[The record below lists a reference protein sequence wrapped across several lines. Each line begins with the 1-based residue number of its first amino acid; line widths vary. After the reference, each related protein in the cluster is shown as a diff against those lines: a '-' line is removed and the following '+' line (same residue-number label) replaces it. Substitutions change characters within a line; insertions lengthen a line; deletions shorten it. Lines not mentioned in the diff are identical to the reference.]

1 MTADTLDAYRRKRR
15 FDRTPEP
22 DAEDGGAA
30 KGGRLTYAIQKHDA
44 RRLHYDLRLE
54 WAGVLKSWAITRG
67 PSLDPKQKR
76 LAVRTEDH
84 PLAYAGFEGRI
95 PEGQYGAG
103 EVVLWDRGHWQP
115 IGDPD
120 AGLAAG
126 RLDFI
131 IQGERLHG
139 RFVLV
144 RMKPAR
150 KAGRAREKAENWL
163 LIKRDDADADPTSEV
178 TRRHPGSVAVQPKS
192 AAAPLPGFV
201 APMLATLTDRPPRG
215 PGWAFEIKLDGYRA
229 LAAVSGGRVVI
240 RTRSGLDWTGRF
252 PGIVRALAA
261 RADLDGVLL
270 DGEVTAMNADG
281 RSDFSALQAALS
293 AGGEGLHY
301 GVFDLLAEGGE
312 SLRHLPW
319 TARKARLRALIG
331 ETAGGTVHVVDHSPG
346 PAAALLDQVCR
357 AGYEGL
363 IAKRTGAP
371 YRSGRGHAWLKVKCG
386 HAGEYVVVGTSPSAA
401 GRPFAS
407 LLLAVVERGRCR
419 YAGRVGAG
427 FGDRDFAWLA
437 PRLKALSRPTPAVD
451 RDTIPP
457 AIVREARWV
466 APRIVVQIAHGGLTG
481 EGLIRQGRYLGP
493 REDRP
498 AADVEADRMMA
509 VEEAEAM
516 DETGDSLRG
525 VRLTHPDRVLFPE
538 QGVTKRDLARW
549 FDAVAELMMPH
560 LDNRLVSLV
569 RCPEG
574 RRKACFFQRHA
585 GRGLPD
591 GFAGRKLTG
600 KDGRTEEYVMV
611 RNPEGLIG
619 AAQIGVLELHLWG
632 SRIDRPERPDRLVFD
647 LDPDPA
653 VGFDAVRQAAFD
665 MRDALAALD
674 LASVPLLT
682 GGKGVHVVAPIAR
695 RHDWPVVKAAAKA
708 LATRFADHDPARFV
722 ATMSKAKRRGRIF
735 IDHFRNDRTATAICP
750 WSPRARAGA
759 PVAWPVDWKMLA
771 EIDRA
776 DAFRL
781 GDPLPAADP
790 WAGLVPPRQGLTV
803 AALSALGVTE

>member
-1 MTADTLDAYRRKRR
+1 MAADPLDSYRRKRR

-22 DAEDGGAA
+22 EARSGRTPE
-30 KGGRLTYAIQKHDA
+30 GGRLTYAIQKHDA

-67 PSLDPKQKR
+67 PSLDPRQKR

-84 PLAYAGFEGRI
+84 PLAYAGFEGQI
-95 PEGQYGAG
+95 PAGQYGAG
-103 EVVLWDRGHWQP
+103 EVVLWDRGHWEP
-115 IGDPD
+115 VGDAED
-120 AGLAAG
+120 GLAAG

-131 IQGERLHG
+131 LHGERLHG

-144 RMKPAR
+144 RMKPAA
-150 KAGRAREKAENWL
+150 KAGRAPEKAENWL
-163 LIKRDDADADPTSEV
+163 LIKRDDADADPTGEV
-178 TRRHPGSVAVQPKS
+178 TRRHPGSVAVQPKRE
-192 AAAPLPGFV
+192 AAPLPGFV

-215 PGWAFEIKLDGYRA
+215 PGWVFEIKLDGYRA
-229 LAAVSGGRVVI
+229 LAAVSGGRAVI
-240 RTRSGLDWTGRF
+240 RTRSGLDWTDRF
-252 PGIVRALAA
+252 PGIARALAA
-261 RADLDGVLL
+261 RPGLDGVLL
-270 DGEVTAMNADG
+270 DGEVTAMTADG
-281 RSDFSALQAALS
+281 RTDFSALQAALS

-301 GVFDLLAEGGE
+301 GVFDLLAEGGQ

-319 TARKARLRALIG
+319 TARKARLRALMG
-331 ETAGGTVHVVDHSPG
+331 TAAGDGIHVVDHSPG
-346 PAAALLDQVCR
+346 PAGDLLDQVCA
-357 AGYEGL
+357 AGHEGL
-363 IAKRTGAP
+363 IAKRADAP
-371 YRSGRGHAWLKVKCG
+371 YRPGRGHAWLKVKCG
-386 HAGEYVVVGTSPSAA
+386 QAGEYVVVGTSPSEA

-407 LLLAVVERGRCR
+407 LLLAVQDRGTCR

-427 FGDRDFAWLA
+427 FSDRDFAWLA
-437 PRLKALSRPTPAVD
+437 PRLTALARKTPPVD
-451 RDTIPP
+451 RDSVPP
-457 AIVREARWV
+457 AVARAARWV
-466 APRIVVQIAHGGLTG
+466 EPRIVVQVAHGGLTG

-493 REDRP
+493 REDKP
-498 AADVEADRMMA
+498 AAEVEADRVMA

-538 QGVTKRDLARW
+538 QGITKRDLARW
-549 FDAVAELMMPH
+549 FDAVAALMMPH
-560 LDNRLVSLV
+560 LQDRLVSLV

-585 GRGLPD
+585 GRGLPR
-591 GFAGRKLTG
+591 GFASRRLTDIQG
-600 KDGRTEEYVMV
+600 NTEEYVLV
-611 RNPEGLIG
+611 RDPEGLVG

-653 VGFDAVRQAAFD
+653 VDFAAVRQAAFD

-682 GGKGVHVVAPIAR
+682 GGKGVHVVVPIAR

-708 LATRFADHDPARFV
+708 LAQRFADHDPDRFV
-722 ATMSKAKRRGRIF
+722 ATMSKAKRKGRIF

-759 PVAWPVDWKMLA
+759 PVARPVDWQMLA
-771 EIDRA
+771 GIDRA

-781 GDPLPAADP
+781 GDPLPATDP
-790 WAGLVPPRQGLTV
+790 WAGLVPPRQGLTT
-803 AALSALGVTE
+803 AALRALGVAE